1 MVVVIGLAIAGV
13 LILGLVVARPLLRLA
28 SPAVARAAPPS
39 IDGLP
44 RTADLSS
51 QPIDVLGVH
60 VANIASGTY
69 GAGPVRYAVVA
80 VSGLPGGVSFTL
92 AQTLTPT
99 VAGDDTL
106 DQASATHLT
115 RGGTEY
121 TCWRLSGAAKGVSCS
136 WDADGVTGM
145 VVQIGSDDMATCA
158 DFGEVAR
165 HSLRGG

>member
-1 MVVVIGLAIAGV
+1 MVAVIGVAITGV

-28 SPAVARAAPPS
+28 SPAVALAAPPS

-51 QPIDVLGVH
+51 QPVDVLGVH
-60 VANIASGTY
+60 VANVASATY

-80 VSGLPGGVSFTL
+80 ISGLPGGVPLTL

-115 RGGTEY
+115 RGGTDY
-121 TCWRLSGAAKGVSCS
+121 TCWRLSGAANGASCS
-136 WDADGVTGM
+136 WDADGVAGV
-145 VVQIGSDDMATCA
+145 VVQIGSDDTAKCA
-158 DFGEVAR
+158 DFAEVAR
-165 HSLRGG
+165 HALRGS